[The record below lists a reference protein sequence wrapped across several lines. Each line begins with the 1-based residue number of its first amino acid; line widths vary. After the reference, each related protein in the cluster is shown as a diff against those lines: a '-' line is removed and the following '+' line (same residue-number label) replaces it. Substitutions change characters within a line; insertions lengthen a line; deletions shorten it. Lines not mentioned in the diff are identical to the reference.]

1 MASSNCVVGEG
12 GGTALL
18 LKKLPNDRFPFP
30 VVDGPASA
38 APWGMG
44 SVVLTWALRDKSH
57 QNFSVWCDLEQF
69 GIF

>member
-1 MASSNCVVGEG
+1 MASSNCIVEEG

-18 LKKLPNDRFPFP
+18 LRKLPNDRFPFP

-44 SVVLTWALRDKSH
+44 SVVLTLAL
-57 QNFSVWCDLEQF
+57 FSCKTEIRAVRFFQSDV
-69 GIF
+69 I